1 MHSYRGFPIAVR
13 RSVFGR
19 KPLPQ
24 TSRYHISCIG
34 LPVRVSTSFETY
46 IGPVGYVNDNRHPI
60 MSPMG
65 LKQMRFGMGQYF
77 PYKELVRLQ
86 NFVLNENGGISGYH
100 EYQVG
105 RLPLDTLSSW
115 MGIPRDI
122 RAQGLECVHSTE
134 DQFPPGISDPCACS
148 ATSRNTGHA
157 KSINSG
163 KTISNHSA
171 KNHVKPNRNR

>member
-60 MSPMG
+60 ISPMG

-86 NFVLNENGGISGYH
+86 NFVLNENGGTSGYH

-105 RLPLDTLSSW
+105 RLPLDTLSS
-115 MGIPRDI
+115 
-122 RAQGLECVHSTE
+122 
-134 DQFPPGISDPCACS
+134 
-148 ATSRNTGHA
+148 
-157 KSINSG
+157 
-163 KTISNHSA
+163 
-171 KNHVKPNRNR
+171 